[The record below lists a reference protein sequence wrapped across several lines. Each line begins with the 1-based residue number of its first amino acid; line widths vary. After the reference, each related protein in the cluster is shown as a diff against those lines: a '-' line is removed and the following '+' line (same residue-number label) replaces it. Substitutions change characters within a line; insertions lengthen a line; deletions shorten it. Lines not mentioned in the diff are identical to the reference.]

1 MSAATTGVEISHFA
15 RDIVKLSAFYAQL
28 FEVPYIDSV
37 ATPIYRALDF
47 RGTRLAF
54 HDFKAYALLELA
66 DRISGTPVKP
76 VGTYVTFN
84 IAGKTELEARMQH
97 AVQLG
102 ARILKPPYVSYYNA
116 YQVVLADPEDNVFR
130 LESHQM

>member
-15 RDIVKLSAFYAQL
+15 RDIIKLSEFYATL
-28 FEVPYIDSV
+28 FNVPYIESV
-37 ATPIYRALDF
+37 ATPIYRALDVK
-47 RGTRLAF
+47 GTRLAF
-54 HDFKAYALLELA
+54 HDFQAYALLELTSRVSQA
-66 DRISGTPVKP
+66 PVKP

-84 IAGKTELEARMQH
+84 VAGKPELEACMHH

-102 ARILKPPYVSYYNA
+102 ATVLKQPYVSYYNA

-130 LESHQM
+130 LNHQM